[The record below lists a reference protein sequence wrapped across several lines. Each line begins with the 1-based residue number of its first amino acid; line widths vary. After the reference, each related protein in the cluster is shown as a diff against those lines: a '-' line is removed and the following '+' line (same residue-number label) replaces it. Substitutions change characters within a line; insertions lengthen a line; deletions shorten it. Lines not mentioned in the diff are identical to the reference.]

1 MAEIALAAVADT
13 EKPLRGLRGD
23 ERAAVLIH
31 LTAAEL
37 PAAILAPMARR
48 RMRPPSRVPLNA
60 PLAVSKGCVS
70 RPSVYDDHS
79 EHTESSQ
86 TRHAT

>member
-37 PAAILAPMARR
+37 PAAAIGHV
-48 RMRPPSRVPLNA
+48 PPSGVTVRV
-60 PLAVSKGCVS
+60 
-70 RPSVYDDHS
+70 
-79 EHTESSQ
+79 
-86 TRHAT
+86 